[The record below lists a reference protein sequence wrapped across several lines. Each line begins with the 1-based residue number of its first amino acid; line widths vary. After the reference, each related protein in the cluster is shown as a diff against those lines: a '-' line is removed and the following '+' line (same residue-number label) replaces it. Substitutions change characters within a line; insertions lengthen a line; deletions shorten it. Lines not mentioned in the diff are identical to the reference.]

1 MSEPKIC
8 VVGSSNIDLI
18 AKVPR
23 LPKLGETLEGRYF
36 HISCGGKGANQAV
49 MAGKLGATVSM
60 ITKVGNDHLG
70 QIAKDNYE
78 KMGIRSSHIYTT
90 DETSSGVAPILVDDE
105 GRNLLVYIPGAN
117 MLFSA
122 EEVDRA
128 AEQIASSDLLI
139 CQLEIPLASSRRAL
153 QIARDNH
160 VATVLNPAPARP
172 LDRGILSLCD
182 VLIPNETETEILTG
196 MPVETLDQ
204 IEKAGRRLRE
214 IGCETVIITLGD
226 RGSMLIN
233 ADQIL
238 HVPPEKTEVID
249 TTGAGDAFIGS
260 FAFFWASGKSLEEAV
275 RRANSVAAV
284 TVGKVGTQVSFP
296 WARDIPDLLTG
307 ELR

>member
-36 HISCGGKGANQAV
+36 HMGCGGKGANQAV
-49 MAGKLGATVSM
+49 MAGKLGARVSM
-60 ITKVGNDHLG
+60 VTKVGNDHLG
-70 QIAKDNYE
+70 RIAKDNYE
-78 KMGIRSSHIYTT
+78 QMGIHSSHIYTT

-122 EEVDRA
+122 EEVERA
-128 AEQIASSDLLI
+128 AGQIASADVLI
-139 CQLEIPLASSRRAL
+139 CQLEIPLDSSRRAL

-160 VATVLNPAPARP
+160 VRTVLNPAPAGS
-172 LDRGILSLCD
+172 LDEGILSLCD
-182 VLIPNETETEILTG
+182 VIIPNETETETITE

-204 IEKAGRRLRE
+204 ITAAGRRLRE
-214 IGCETVIITLGD
+214 MGCQTVIITLGE
-226 RGSMLIN
+226 RGSMLLT
-233 ADQIL
+233 AEQIL
-238 HVPPEKTEVID
+238 HVPAVKTEVVD

-260 FAFFWASGKSLEEAV
+260 FAFFWASGKPLDEAV
-275 RRANSVAAV
+275 RRATAVAAV
-284 TVGKVGTQVSFP
+284 TVTKVGTQVSFP

-307 ELR
+307 EL